1 MKTIIEIAREAG
13 IEVTYDPTET
23 PTRAFVE
30 CWIENLEH
38 LVDLARADE
47 REECAKVCEDLGM
60 ATNGM
65 YERNHEC
72 ATAIRARENL

>member
-30 CWIENLEH
+30 CWIEDLEH

-47 REECAKVCEDLGM
+47 REACEALCKWRTGIQQVDAAIDTCA
-60 ATNGM
+60 A
-65 YERNHEC
+65 
-72 ATAIRARENL
+72 AIRARGNT

>member
-30 CWIENLEH
+30 CWIEDLER
-38 LVDLARADE
+38 LVELVRADE
-47 REECAKVCEDLGM
+47 REACAKVCDAE
-60 ATNGM
+60 ATVEGIAQK
-65 YERNHEC
+65 C
-72 ATAIRARENL
+72 AAAIRERGNT